1 MFYQIRKWWRGRAIQ
16 QLNRDA
22 REIIRRDSAA
32 YTDRH
37 LTTIANMLRTYLA
50 EFENPSQT
58 AAHRREVAMR
68 LKSRH
73 REARRRHDQAVLT
86 AATLAIIYR
95 RGLEAGESAAPACE
109 AVQVFLDRYAD
120 NEDVTVGG

>member
-1 MFYQIRKWWRGRAIQ
+1 MFHQMREWWRGRAIQ

-37 LTTIANMLRTYLA
+37 LTTIANVLRTYLA
-50 EFENPSQT
+50 EFDSPLQT

-73 REARRRHDQAVLT
+73 REARRRHDQVVLS
-86 AATLAIIYR
+86 AATLTIIYR
-95 RGLEAGESAAPACE
+95 RALEAGVSASLARD
-109 AVQVFLDRYAD
+109 AVQAFLDRYAD
-120 NEDVTVGG
+120 SEGVTADG

>member
-1 MFYQIRKWWRGRAIQ
+1 MFQQIREWWRERAIQ

-22 REIIRRDSAA
+22 REIIGRDSAA

-37 LTTIANMLRTYLA
+37 LTTIANVLRTYLV
-50 EFENPSQT
+50 EFDSPPQT
-58 AAHRREVAMR
+58 ASHRREVAMR

-73 REARRRHDQAVLT
+73 REARRRHDQVVLS

-95 RGLEAGESAAPACE
+95 RAVEAGVSSAPARDE
-109 AVQVFLDRYAD
+109 VQAFLVRYAD
-120 NEDVTVGG
+120 NGGVTADG

>member
-1 MFYQIRKWWRGRAIQ
+1 MFHQIRGWWRGRAIQ

-37 LTTIANMLRTYLA
+37 LTTIANVLRTYLA
-50 EFENPSQT
+50 EFDSPPQT

-73 REARRRHDQAVLT
+73 REARRRHDQVVLS
-86 AATLAIIYR
+86 AATLTIIYR
-95 RGLEAGESAAPACE
+95 RAMEVGETAAPARD
-109 AVQVFLDRYAD
+109 AVQAFLDRYAD
-120 NEDVTVGG
+120 SEGVTADG

>member
-1 MFYQIRKWWRGRAIQ
+1 MFHQIREWWRERAIQ
-16 QLNRDA
+16 QLKRDA

-37 LTTIANMLRTYLA
+37 LTTIANVLRTYLA

-73 REARRRHDQAVLT
+73 REARRRHDQVVLS
-86 AATLAIIYR
+86 AATLTSIYR
-95 RGLEAGESAAPACE
+95 RAREVGGTAAPARD
-109 AVQVFLDRYAD
+109 AVQAFLDRYAD
-120 NEDVTVGG
+120 SEGVKADG

>member
-1 MFYQIRKWWRGRAIQ
+1 MFHQIREWWRGRAIQ

-37 LTTIANMLRTYLA
+37 LTTIANVLRTYLA
-50 EFENPSQT
+50 EFESPSQT
-58 AAHRREVAMR
+58 VAHRREVAMR

-73 REARRRHDQAVLT
+73 REARRRHDQVVLS
-86 AATLAIIYR
+86 AATLTIIYR
-95 RGLEAGESAAPACE
+95 RAVEAGETGAPARDE
-109 AVQVFLDRYAD
+109 VQTFLDRYVD
-120 NEDVTVGG
+120 NEGVTAE

>member
-1 MFYQIRKWWRGRAIQ
+1 MFHQMREWWRGRAIQ

-37 LTTIANMLRTYLA
+37 LTTIANVLRTYLA
-50 EFENPSQT
+50 EFDSPPQT

-73 REARRRHDQAVLT
+73 REARRRHDQVVLS
-86 AATLAIIYR
+86 AATLTIIYR
-95 RGLEAGESAAPACE
+95 RALEAGVSASLARD
-109 AVQVFLDRYAD
+109 AVQAFLDRYAD
-120 NEDVTVGG
+120 SEGVTADG

>member
-1 MFYQIRKWWRGRAIQ
+1 MFHQIREWWRERAIQ
-16 QLNRDA
+16 QLKRDA

-37 LTTIANMLRTYLA
+37 LTTIANVLRTYLA
-50 EFENPSQT
+50 EFESPFQT

-73 REARRRHDQAVLT
+73 REARRRNDQVVLS
-86 AATLAIIYR
+86 AATLTIIYR
-95 RGLEAGESAAPACE
+95 RAMEVGETAAPARDE
-109 AVQVFLDRYAD
+109 VQAFLDRYAD
-120 NEDVTVGG
+120 SEGVTADG

>member
-1 MFYQIRKWWRGRAIQ
+1 MQ

-37 LTTIANMLRTYLA
+37 LTTIANVLRTYLV
-50 EFENPSQT
+50 EFDSPPQT
-58 AAHRREVAMR
+58 ASHRREIAMR

-73 REARRRHDQAVLT
+73 REARRRHDQVVLS

-95 RGLEAGESAAPACE
+95 RAVEAGETGAPARDE
-109 AVQVFLDRYAD
+109 VQAFLDRYVD
-120 NEDVTVGG
+120 NEGVTAE

>member
-1 MFYQIRKWWRGRAIQ
+1 MFYQIREWWRGRATQ

-37 LTTIANMLRTYLA
+37 LTTIANVLRTYLA
-50 EFENPSQT
+50 EFESPRET
-58 AAHRREVAMR
+58 ASHRREVAMR

-73 REARRRHDQAVLT
+73 QEARRGHDQVVLS

-95 RGLEAGESAAPACE
+95 RAVQAGETGAPARDE
-109 AVQVFLDRYAD
+109 VQAFLVRYAD
-120 NEDVTVGG
+120 SEGVTADG

>member
-1 MFYQIRKWWRGRAIQ
+1 MFYQIREWWRGRAIQ

-37 LTTIANMLRTYLA
+37 LTTIANVLRTYLA
-50 EFENPSQT
+50 EFDSPLQT

-73 REARRRHDQAVLT
+73 REARRRHDQVVLS
-86 AATLAIIYR
+86 AATLTIIYR
-95 RGLEAGESAAPACE
+95 RALEAGVSASLARDE
-109 AVQVFLDRYAD
+109 VQAFLDRYAD
-120 NEDVTVGG
+120 SEGVTADW

>member
-1 MFYQIRKWWRGRAIQ
+1 MFYQIREWWRGRATQ

-22 REIIRRDSAA
+22 REIIRRDCAA

-37 LTTIANMLRTYLA
+37 LTTIANVLRTYLA
-50 EFENPSQT
+50 EFDSPPQT

-73 REARRRHDQAVLT
+73 REARRRHDQVVLS

-95 RGLEAGESAAPACE
+95 RAMEAGETAAPARDE
-109 AVQVFLDRYAD
+109 VQAFLDRYAD
-120 NEDVTVGG
+120 SEGVTADG

>member
-1 MFYQIRKWWRGRAIQ
+1 MFHQIREWWRERAIQ

-37 LTTIANMLRTYLA
+37 LTTIANVLRTYLV
-50 EFENPSQT
+50 EFDSPPQT
-58 AAHRREVAMR
+58 ASHRREIAMR

-73 REARRRHDQAVLT
+73 REARRRHDQVVLS

-95 RGLEAGESAAPACE
+95 RAMEGGETAAPARDE
-109 AVQVFLDRYAD
+109 VQAFLDRYAD
-120 NEDVTVGG
+120 SEGVTADG

>member
-1 MFYQIRKWWRGRAIQ
+1 MFHQIRGWWRGRATQ

-22 REIIRRDSAA
+22 REIIRRDRAA

-37 LTTIANMLRTYLA
+37 LTTIANVLRTYLA
-50 EFENPSQT
+50 EFDSPPQT

-73 REARRRHDQAVLT
+73 REARRRHDQVVLS
-86 AATLAIIYR
+86 AATLTIIYR
-95 RGLEAGESAAPACE
+95 RAVEAGVSASPARD
-109 AVQVFLDRYAD
+109 AVQAFLDRYAD
-120 NEDVTVGG
+120 SEGVTADR

>member
-1 MFYQIRKWWRGRAIQ
+1 MFYQIREWWRGRAIQ

-37 LTTIANMLRTYLA
+37 LTTIANVLRTYLA
-50 EFENPSQT
+50 EFDSPLQT

-73 REARRRHDQAVLT
+73 REARRRHDQVVLS
-86 AATLAIIYR
+86 AATLTIIYR
-95 RGLEAGESAAPACE
+95 RAMEVGETAAPARD

-120 NEDVTVGG
+120 SEGVTADG

>member
-1 MFYQIRKWWRGRAIQ
+1 MFHQIRGWWRARAIQ

-37 LTTIANMLRTYLA
+37 LTTIANVLRTYLA
-50 EFENPSQT
+50 EFDSPPQT

-73 REARRRHDQAVLT
+73 REARRRHDQVVLS
-86 AATLAIIYR
+86 AATLTIIYR
-95 RGLEAGESAAPACE
+95 RALEACVSASLARDE
-109 AVQVFLDRYAD
+109 VQAFLDRYAD
-120 NEDVTVGG
+120 SEGVTADG

>member
-1 MFYQIRKWWRGRAIQ
+1 MFHQIRGWWRARATQ

-22 REIIRRDSAA
+22 REIIRRDRAA

-37 LTTIANMLRTYLA
+37 LTTIANVLRTYLA
-50 EFENPSQT
+50 EFDSPPQT

-73 REARRRHDQAVLT
+73 REARRRHDQVVLS
-86 AATLAIIYR
+86 AATLTIIYR
-95 RGLEAGESAAPACE
+95 RAVEAGVSASPARDE
-109 AVQVFLDRYAD
+109 VQAFLDRYAD
-120 NEDVTVGG
+120 SGGVTADG

>member
-1 MFYQIRKWWRGRAIQ
+1 MFHQMREWWRGRAIQ

-37 LTTIANMLRTYLA
+37 LTTIANVLRTYLA
-50 EFENPSQT
+50 EFDSPPQT

-73 REARRRHDQAVLT
+73 REARRRHDQVVLS
-86 AATLAIIYR
+86 AATLTIIYR
-95 RGLEAGESAAPACE
+95 RAVEAGVSASPARD
-109 AVQVFLDRYAD
+109 AVQAFLDRYAD
-120 NEDVTVGG
+120 SEGVTADR

>member
-1 MFYQIRKWWRGRAIQ
+1 MFHQIREWWRGRAIQ

-37 LTTIANMLRTYLA
+37 LTTIANVLRTYLA
-50 EFENPSQT
+50 EFESPPQT
-58 AAHRREVAMR
+58 ASHGRQVVMR

-73 REARRRHDQAVLT
+73 QEARRGHDQVVLS

-95 RGLEAGESAAPACE
+95 RAVEAGETAAPARDE
-109 AVQVFLDRYAD
+109 VQAFLDRYVD
-120 NEDVTVGG
+120 NEGVTAE

>member
-1 MFYQIRKWWRGRAIQ
+1 MQ

-37 LTTIANMLRTYLA
+37 LTTIANVLRTYLV
-50 EFENPSQT
+50 EFDSPPQT
-58 AAHRREVAMR
+58 ASHRREIAMR

-73 REARRRHDQAVLT
+73 REARRRHDQVVLS

-95 RGLEAGESAAPACE
+95 RAMEGGETAAPVCDE
-109 AVQVFLDRYAD
+109 VQAFLDRYVD
-120 NEDVTVGG
+120 NEGVTAE

>member
-1 MFYQIRKWWRGRAIQ
+1 MFHQIRGWWRARAIQ

-37 LTTIANMLRTYLA
+37 LTTIANVLRTYLA
-50 EFENPSQT
+50 EFDSPPQT

-73 REARRRHDQAVLT
+73 REARRRHDQVVLS
-86 AATLAIIYR
+86 AATLTIIYR
-95 RGLEAGESAAPACE
+95 RAVEAGVSASPARV
-109 AVQVFLDRYAD
+109 AVQAFLDRYAD
-120 NEDVTVGG
+120 SEGVTADG

>member
-37 LTTIANMLRTYLA
+37 LTTIANVLRTYLA
-50 EFENPSQT
+50 EFETPSQT
-58 AAHRREVAMR
+58 AAHRREVAIR

-73 REARRRHDQAVLT
+73 REARRRHDQVVLS

-95 RGLEAGESAAPACE
+95 RAMEVGETAAPARDE
-109 AVQVFLDRYAD
+109 VQAFLDRYAD
-120 NEDVTVGG
+120 REGVTADG

>member
-1 MFYQIRKWWRGRAIQ
+1 MFYQIREWWRGRAIQ

-37 LTTIANMLRTYLA
+37 LTTIANVLRTYLA
-50 EFENPSQT
+50 EFENPPQT

-73 REARRRHDQAVLT
+73 REARRRHDQVVLS

-95 RGLEAGESAAPACE
+95 RAVQAGETGAPARDE
-109 AVQVFLDRYAD
+109 VQAFLVRYAD
-120 NEDVTVGG
+120 SEGVTADG

>member
-1 MFYQIRKWWRGRAIQ
+1 MFHQIRGWWRGRAIQ

-37 LTTIANMLRTYLA
+37 LTTIANVLRTYLA
-50 EFENPSQT
+50 EFDSPPQT

-73 REARRRHDQAVLT
+73 REARRRHDQVVLS
-86 AATLAIIYR
+86 AATLTIIYR
-95 RGLEAGESAAPACE
+95 RAMEVGETAAPARD
-109 AVQVFLDRYAD
+109 AVQAFLDRYAD
-120 NEDVTVGG
+120 SEGVTADR

>member
-1 MFYQIRKWWRGRAIQ
+1 MFHQIRGWWRARAIQ

-37 LTTIANMLRTYLA
+37 LTTIANVLRTYLA
-50 EFENPSQT
+50 EFDSPPQT

-73 REARRRHDQAVLT
+73 REARRRHDQVVLS
-86 AATLAIIYR
+86 AATLTIIYR
-95 RGLEAGESAAPACE
+95 RALEAGVSASLARD
-109 AVQVFLDRYAD
+109 AVQAFLDRYAD
-120 NEDVTVGG
+120 SEGVTADG

>member
-1 MFYQIRKWWRGRAIQ
+1 MFYQIREWWRGRAIQ

-37 LTTIANMLRTYLA
+37 LTTIANVLRTYLA
-50 EFENPSQT
+50 EFESPSQT
-58 AAHRREVAMR
+58 TAQRREVAMR

-73 REARRRHDQAVLT
+73 REARRRHDQVVLS

-95 RGLEAGESAAPACE
+95 RAMEVGETAAPARD
-109 AVQVFLDRYAD
+109 AVQAFLDRYAD
-120 NEDVTVGG
+120 SEGVTADG

>member
-1 MFYQIRKWWRGRAIQ
+1 MFHQIREWWRARAIQ

-37 LTTIANMLRTYLA
+37 LTTIANVLRTYLA
-50 EFENPSQT
+50 EFDSPPQT

-73 REARRRHDQAVLT
+73 REARRRHDQVVLS
-86 AATLAIIYR
+86 AATLTIIYR
-95 RGLEAGESAAPACE
+95 RAVEAGVSASPARDE
-109 AVQVFLDRYAD
+109 VQAFLDRYAD
-120 NEDVTVGG
+120 SEGVTADG

>member
-1 MFYQIRKWWRGRAIQ
+1 MQ

-22 REIIRRDSAA
+22 REIIRRDRAA

-37 LTTIANMLRTYLA
+37 LTTIANVLRTYLA
-50 EFENPSQT
+50 EFDSPPQT

-73 REARRRHDQAVLT
+73 REARRRHDQVVLS
-86 AATLAIIYR
+86 AATLTIIYR
-95 RGLEAGESAAPACE
+95 RAVEAGETGAPARDE
-109 AVQVFLDRYAD
+109 VQAFLDRYVD
-120 NEDVTVGG
+120 NEGVTAE

>member
-1 MFYQIRKWWRGRAIQ
+1 MFHQIRGWWRGRAIQ

-37 LTTIANMLRTYLA
+37 LTTIANVLRTYLA
-50 EFENPSQT
+50 EFDSPPQT

-73 REARRRHDQAVLT
+73 REARRRHDQVVLS
-86 AATLAIIYR
+86 AATLTIIYR
-95 RGLEAGESAAPACE
+95 RAVEAGVSASPARD
-109 AVQVFLDRYAD
+109 AVQAFLDRYAD
-120 NEDVTVGG
+120 SEGVTADR

>member
-1 MFYQIRKWWRGRAIQ
+1 MFYQIRKWWRGRAVQ

-22 REIIRRDSAA
+22 VEIIRRDSLA
-32 YTDRH
+32 YTNAH
-37 LTTIANMLRTYLA
+37 LTTIANLLRTYLA
-50 EFENPSQT
+50 EFESSPQT
-58 AAHRREVAMR
+58 ASRRREVAMR

-95 RGLEAGESAAPACE
+95 RGLEAGESAAPACD

-120 NEDVTVGG
+120 REGVTADG

>member
-1 MFYQIRKWWRGRAIQ
+1 MFHQIREWWRARAIQ

-37 LTTIANMLRTYLA
+37 LTTIANVLRTYLA
-50 EFENPSQT
+50 EFDSPPQT

-73 REARRRHDQAVLT
+73 REARRRHDQVVLS
-86 AATLAIIYR
+86 AATLTIIYR
-95 RGLEAGESAAPACE
+95 RAMEVGETAAPARD
-109 AVQVFLDRYAD
+109 AVQAFLDRYAD
-120 NEDVTVGG
+120 SEGVTADR

>member
-1 MFYQIRKWWRGRAIQ
+1 MFHQIRQWWRARAIQ

-37 LTTIANMLRTYLA
+37 LTTIANVLRTYLA
-50 EFENPSQT
+50 EFDSPLQT

-73 REARRRHDQAVLT
+73 REARRRHDQVVLS
-86 AATLAIIYR
+86 AATLTIIYR
-95 RGLEAGESAAPACE
+95 RAMEVGETAAPARD
-109 AVQVFLDRYAD
+109 AVQAFLDRYAD
-120 NEDVTVGG
+120 SEGVTADG

>member
-1 MFYQIRKWWRGRAIQ
+1 MFYQIREWWRGRATQ

-22 REIIRRDSAA
+22 REIIRRDCAA

-37 LTTIANMLRTYLA
+37 LTTIANVLRTYLA
-50 EFENPSQT
+50 EFESPFQT

-73 REARRRHDQAVLT
+73 REARRRHDQVVLS
-86 AATLAIIYR
+86 AATLTIIYR
-95 RGLEAGESAAPACE
+95 RAVEAGVSASPARDE
-109 AVQVFLDRYAD
+109 VQAFLDRYAD
-120 NEDVTVGG
+120 SEGITADG